1 MTRTVI
7 YSMAVSLD
15 GFIAGPG
22 GEIDWAAPD
31 EELMRFHNLQTREI
45 GAHLCGR
52 GLYEDMLPWE
62 SAEQT
67 RSDPLE
73 VEFARIWKAIP
84 KMVFSTTLHRVE
96 GNARLARADVADE
109 VAELAGRPGRGV
121 VSAGGARFAATLIRL
136 GSHRRVPAVRQ
147 SDRAGRRHTVLP
159 APPPAARPGA
169 ARDADVRLRRR
180 LPPLPADARRAAS
193 GELGRGTPGTAD
205 TLGDSPP

>member
-1 MTRTVI
+1 VTRTVI

-62 SAEQT
+62 TAEQT
-67 RSDPLE
+67 RPGPLE

-84 KMVFSTTLHRVE
+84 KVVFSTTLHRVE

-109 VAELAGRPGRGV
+109 VAALAGQPGPGV

-136 GSHRRVPAVRQ
+136 DLIDEYRQ
-147 SDRAGRRHTVLP
+147 FVNPIVLGGGTP
-159 APPPAARPGA
+159 YF
-169 ARDADVRLRRR
+169 
-180 LPPLPADARRAAS
+180 PPLRQRLDLKLLETRTFGSGVVYLRCRRTRGGQHQAS
-193 GELGRGTPGTAD
+193 
-205 TLGDSPP
+205 